1 MLNDIDRFHLVID
14 VIDRVP
20 GLARRAAYA
29 KQALRDKLIDH
40 KEYIR
45 RTGDDMPEIRD
56 WVWGG
61 RKTTKRAATSTE
73 GDNV

>member
-1 MLNDIDRFHLVID
+1 M
-14 VIDRVP
+14 P
-20 GLARRAAYA
+20 GLAQRAAYA

-61 RKTTKRAATSTE
+61 QTTARRGATSTE